1 MKTQAT
7 RANRAQVERHIANQY
22 RYGERMIGKLDAP
35 RPIELIVTAAVLI
48 AGAEQLHSNYPLLMG
63 FPA

>member
-1 MKTQAT
+1 MNTQAT
-7 RANRAQVERHIANQY
+7 RANPAQVDRHIANQR

-35 RPIELIVTAAVLI
+35 RPVELIVTAAVLI
-48 AGAEQLHSNYPLLMG
+48 AGALLLHSNYPLLMG